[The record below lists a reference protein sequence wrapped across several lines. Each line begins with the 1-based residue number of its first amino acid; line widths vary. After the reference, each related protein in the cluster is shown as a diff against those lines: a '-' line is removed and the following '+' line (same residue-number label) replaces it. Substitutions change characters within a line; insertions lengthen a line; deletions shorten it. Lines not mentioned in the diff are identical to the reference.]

1 MSGNSHSMSS
11 NSNAN
16 PSAVDYV
23 FRVGGEGGE
32 GVISTGEMLTVALAR
47 AGFEIYTFRT
57 YPAEIKG
64 GHANFQVRASGKLLL
79 SYGASVDVLLAFNE
93 EAYQKHI
100 KDVRSGGVLIYDA
113 DSFTPPPVSVPPLA
127 ELRTAKK
134 PLEPAYGGQTGG
146 GVTPPST
153 DSLISYA
160 VPLTSLAT
168 EKVGVKLT
176 KNIVAL
182 GVCSQLFDI
191 PLETFEALLK
201 EKFGRK
207 GEAVVQKNLLAL
219 RIGADYIKQQAK
231 RDPVRLG
238 CGPRQAKELVLSGN
252 ESLAL
257 GAIAA
262 GCRFYAGYPITPATD
277 IMEFL
282 ARELPKLGGYV
293 VQTEDEIAALGVVL
307 GASYAGKKAMTAT
320 SGPGFSLMT
329 EMMGLAVVAEI
340 PAVVVNVQRVGP
352 STGMPTK
359 TEQGDLYLAMYGG
372 HGNCPRIVMA
382 LTSVEDCFYGIMR
395 AFNIAEQ
402 FQMPVVV
409 LSDASLGH
417 RKATVP
423 VPDPSQVPVIERRT
437 PSPGQMVNYKR
448 YRFTADHVSPMSV
461 PGMEG
466 GGYVAEGLEHDE
478 GGYPAASNHENHFRL
493 TQKRYGKFVAVE
505 KISNDLVKQ
514 YGEPHPEVGVI
525 GWGATEGVIREAVQL
540 AQEAGYS
547 VGALHPK
554 ILYPLP
560 LAKLTDFIK
569 GTKAV
574 IIPEVNYTGQFATS
588 LRKRYVYDFVQF
600 NKCIGLPFTPKEIF
614 DKIEEVAANVH
625 SRRRAAAF
633 ATKL

>member
-1 MSGNSHSMSS
+1 M
-11 NSNAN
+11 
-16 PSAVDYV
+16 VDYV

-32 GVISTGEMLTVALAR
+32 GVISTGEMLTTALAR
-47 AGFEIYTFRT
+47 SGFEIYTFRT

-64 GHANFQVRASGKLLL
+64 GHANYQVRASGNLLL

-93 EAYQKHI
+93 EAYQKHY
-100 KDVRSGGVLIYDA
+100 KDVRPGGVIVYDS
-113 DSFTPPPVSVPPLA
+113 DS
-127 ELRTAKK
+127 
-134 PLEPAYGGQTGG
+134 Y
-146 GVTPPST
+146 TPPST
-153 DSLISYA
+153 DSLIFYG

-168 EKVGVKLT
+168 EKVGIKLT

-182 GVCSQLFDI
+182 GFFSHFFDI
-191 PLETFEALLK
+191 PFATFEDLLK

-207 GEAVVQKNLLAL
+207 GEMVVQKNLLAL
-219 RIGADYIKQQAK
+219 KVGVEYAKSQQK
-231 RDPVRLG
+231 RDQIHLG
-238 CGPRQAKELVLSGN
+238 AGPRKTKELVLSGN

-257 GAIAA
+257 GAIAV

-282 ARELPKLGGYV
+282 AKELPKLGGFV
-293 VQTEDEIAALGVVL
+293 VQTEDEIAAIGTVL
-307 GASYAGKKAMTAT
+307 GASFAGKKAMTAT

-329 EMMGLAVVAEI
+329 EMMGLAVAAEL

-359 TEQGDLYLAMYGG
+359 TEQGDLYLAVYGG

-382 LTSVEDCFYGIMR
+382 LTSVEDCFYGIMH
-395 AFNIAEQ
+395 AFNLAEQ

-423 VPDPSQVPVIERRT
+423 VPDPSQVPVVERRK
-437 PSPGQMVNYKR
+437 PSPEELRDYKR
-448 YRFTADHVSPMSV
+448 YRFTPDHISPMAI
-461 PGMEG
+461 PGTEG

-478 GGYPAASNHENHFRL
+478 IGYPAASNHEMHLRT
-493 TQKRYGKFVAVE
+493 TQKRYGKFHAVE
-505 KISNDLVKQ
+505 AIANDLVRI
-514 YGEPHPEVGVI
+514 YGNPHPEIGVI
-525 GWGATEGVIREAVQL
+525 GWGATEGVIREAVQM
-540 AQEAGYS
+540 AAEKGYS

-554 ILYPLP
+554 ILYPQP
-560 LAKLTDFIK
+560 LAKLKEFME

-574 IIPEVNYTGQFATS
+574 IIPEVNFTGQFATL
-588 LRKRYVYDFVQF
+588 LRKRFAYDFIQF

-614 DKIEEVAANVH
+614 DKIEEVAAHVH
-625 SRRRAAAF
+625 ASHRAHAAR
-633 ATKL
+633 L

>member
-1 MSGNSHSMSS
+1 
-11 NSNAN
+11 
-16 PSAVDYV
+16 
-23 FRVGGEGGE
+23 
-32 GVISTGEMLTVALAR
+32 MLTLALAR

-79 SYGASVDVLLAFNE
+79 SYGAAVDVLLAFNE

-100 KDVRSGGVLIYDA
+100 KDVRPGGVILYDA
-113 DSFTPPPVSVPPLA
+113 DSFTPSSA
-127 ELRTAKK
+127 
-134 PLEPAYGGQTGG
+134 
-146 GVTPPST
+146 
-153 DSLISYA
+153 DSLIFYGI
-160 VPLTSLAT
+160 PLTSLAT

-191 PLETFEALLK
+191 PFETFEQLLK

-219 RIGADYIKQQAK
+219 RTGADYSKAQQK
-231 RDPVRLG
+231 RDPIRLG
-238 CGPRQAKELVLSGN
+238 PGPRKTKELVLSGN
-252 ESLAL
+252 ESFAL

-262 GCRFYAGYPITPATD
+262 GCRIYAGYPITPATD

-282 ARELPKLGGYV
+282 AKELPKLGGCV
-293 VQTEDEIAALGVVL
+293 VQTEDEISAIGVVL
-307 GASYAGKKAMTAT
+307 GASFAGKKAMTAT
-320 SGPGFSLMT
+320 SGPGFSLMM
-329 EMMGLAVVAEI
+329 EMIGLAVAAEI
-340 PAVVVNVQRVGP
+340 PAVIVDVQRVGP

-359 TEQGDLYLAMYGG
+359 TEQGDLYQACYGS
-372 HGNCPRIVMA
+372 HGSAPRVVMA
-382 LTSVEDCFYGIMR
+382 LTSVEDCFYGALR

-409 LSDASLGH
+409 LSDAALGH

-423 VPDPSQVPVIERRT
+423 VPDPSKVPVVERRQPT
-437 PSPGQMVNYKR
+437 AEELKQYKR
-448 YRFTADHVSPMSV
+448 YRFTPDHISPMSM

-478 GGYPAASNHENHFRL
+478 GGYPAASNHENHLRL
-493 TQKRYGKFVAVE
+493 TQKRYGKFAQVE
-505 KISNDLVKQ
+505 NISNDLVRV

-525 GWGATEGVIREAVQL
+525 GWGSTEGVIREAVQM
-540 AQEAGYS
+540 AQDKGYS

-554 ILYPLP
+554 ILYPQP

-574 IIPEVNYTGQFATS
+574 IIPEVNYTGQFATL
-588 LRKRYVYDFVQF
+588 LRKRFAYDFTQL

-614 DKIEEVAANVH
+614 DKIEEVAANV
-625 SRRRAAAF
+625 SGRRRAAAF